1 MKQLILILLITI
13 PLIKNATAQINE
25 SDTVKFQIRT
35 SVTGNYQSGNVNIL
49 TVRGRVDFSYMP
61 FKNIVFKSQNSSLYQ
76 SFASVQADNDIFSR
90 NYFYYKPQN
99 NIYPFA
105 IAYISTNYRRKI
117 NTRFFIGAGATYQLL
132 NKTNN
137 NIKIA
142 ASAVYEHNHFKA
154 NTYNYTAYNN
164 SNTIN
169 LWRGTLFLGG
179 WNWLFQKHLRLYYD
193 AFWQPGFNNKNN
205 YRTQFDIGADF
216 PVWKSL
222 NFTSLYTFT
231 HENVVVS
238 NVKQEDKILTFG
250 LTYNF
255 KIKQQ

>member
-1 MKQLILILLITI
+1 MKKRRVLILSFLLLPFSFAI
-13 PLIKNATAQINE
+13 AQINE
-25 SDTVKFQIRT
+25 SDTIKFQLRT

-49 TVRGRVDFSYMP
+49 TIRSRIDFSYMP
-61 FKNIVFKSQNSSLYQ
+61 YKNIAFKSQNSSLYQ
-76 SFASVQADNDIFSR
+76 SFASVQADNDVFSR

-99 NIYPFA
+99 KIYPFA

-117 NTRFFIGAGATYQLL
+117 NTRFFAGGGATYQLL

-137 NIKIA
+137 TIKLS
-142 ASAVYEHNHFKA
+142 ASAVYEHNSFKG
-154 NTYNYTAYNN
+154 NQYNFTVYNN

-169 LWRGTLFLGG
+169 LWRGTLFIGG
-179 WNWLFQKHLRLYYD
+179 WHWLFQKHLRFYYD
-193 AFWQPGFNNKNN
+193 AYYQPAFTNKNN

-216 PVWKSL
+216 PVWKGL
-222 NFTSLYTFT
+222 NFSTLYTYT
-231 HENVVVS
+231 HENVVIS

-255 KIKQQ
+255 KLK